1 MWATRRGLAAL
12 VIALGLVTA
21 ACSGG
26 DAGPA
31 TPSATGPATPR
42 TAAGRPEPSPDAAFR
57 AARVR
62 LVQVA
67 SLQQP
72 VAMAV
77 RPGERAVYVAE
88 QTGRVRVIRN
98 GRLDPGPVLD
108 VSSQIVAGGE
118 QGLLGLAFSP
128 DGRFLYVDFTDRNG
142 DTHVT
147 EFAMRGG
154 RADPASERLVLKV
167 DQPFP
172 NHNGGQLAFG
182 PDGDLYIALGDGGSE
197 GDPYGNGQSL
207 GTLLGKILRIDP
219 RPGNG
224 RPYRIPA
231 GNPFTGRAG
240 ARPEIWD
247 YGVRNPWRF
256 SFDPATG
263 DLWIGDVGQDHW
275 EEVDH
280 EPARSGGHNYGW
292 NLREGTHRFAGDRP
306 PGAVDPVIE
315 YGHDNGA
322 CTVIGGAVYRGH
334 DIPGLRGAYL
344 YGDFCAGWVRAARL
358 QGGRVAEQRDLGLN
372 VPQLSSF
379 GVGPDGELYA
389 LSLSGP
395 VFRLASAAP

>member
-12 VIALGLVTA
+12 VIALGLLTA

-31 TPSATGPATPR
+31 TPPATGPGTPG
-42 TAAGRPEPSPDAAFR
+42 TAAGSPAPSAAAAFR
-57 AARVR
+57 AARAR

-88 QTGRVRVIRN
+88 QTGRVRAIRN

-108 VSSQIVAGGE
+108 VSSQIVSGGE

-154 RADPASERLVLKV
+154 RADPASERLVLQV
-167 DQPFP
+167 DQPFA

-197 GDPYGNGQSL
+197 GDPDGNGQSL

-224 RPYRIPA
+224 R
-231 GNPFTGRAG
+231 
-240 ARPEIWD
+240 
-247 YGVRNPWRF
+247 
-256 SFDPATG
+256 
-263 DLWIGDVGQDHW
+263 
-275 EEVDH
+275 
-280 EPARSGGHNYGW
+280 
-292 NLREGTHRFAGDRP
+292 
-306 PGAVDPVIE
+306 
-315 YGHDNGA
+315 
-322 CTVIGGAVYRGH
+322 
-334 DIPGLRGAYL
+334 
-344 YGDFCAGWVRAARL
+344 
-358 QGGRVAEQRDLGLN
+358 
-372 VPQLSSF
+372 
-379 GVGPDGELYA
+379 
-389 LSLSGP
+389 
-395 VFRLASAAP
+395 